1 MLGHFGQLIDV
12 VAPVGKVHVEVV
24 EPDGV
29 IVNEDILALGPG
41 DDLGLEGCH

>member
-29 IVNEDILALGPG
+29 IVNEHILALGTG
-41 DDLGLEGCH
+41 NDLRLEGGH